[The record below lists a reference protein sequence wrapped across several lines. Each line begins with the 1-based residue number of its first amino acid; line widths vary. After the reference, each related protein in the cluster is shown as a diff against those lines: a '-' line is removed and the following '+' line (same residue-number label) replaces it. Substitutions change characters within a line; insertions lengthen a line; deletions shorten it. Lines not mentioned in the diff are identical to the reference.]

1 MEIVFVQ
8 MLMIG
13 FSVDVPVCICTY
25 VSLSASGS
33 SLSEA

>member
-13 FSVDVPVCICTY
+13 FSVDVPVCIC
-25 VSLSASGS
+25 VPFL
-33 SLSEA
+33 LQVHHLV